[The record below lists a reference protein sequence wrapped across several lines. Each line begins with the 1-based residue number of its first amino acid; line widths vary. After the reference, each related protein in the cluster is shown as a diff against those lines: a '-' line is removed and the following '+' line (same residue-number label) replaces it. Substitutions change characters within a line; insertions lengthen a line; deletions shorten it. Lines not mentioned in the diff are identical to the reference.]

1 MVMLEGLFF
10 FAKFSILKTYCLLQG
25 TILHPKTIVRYAV
38 ELTPYA
44 IFDMDGTLLCSTG
57 MWDHVTDRILAKYG
71 RTITH
76 EQRMANMTLTVEGTA
91 AMFVQQL
98 GVPLTEPECAELIRA
113 EARYGYAQEATV
125 KPGVEQVLAA
135 MHARGVRM
143 CVASGTET
151 PLIEAALT
159 SHGLMRWFEFAVD
172 CKNPDGKKKP
182 DVYLDALHRFG
193 VQNPVQATVFE
204 DSPVGIATARAAGFA
219 TVGIYDEPM
228 AEFWPQITQTA
239 DFASRTWQDWL
250 QNVQQT
256 GPAPHK

>member
-1 MVMLEGLFF
+1 
-10 FAKFSILKTYCLLQG
+10 
-25 TILHPKTIVRYAV
+25 
-38 ELTPYA
+38 
-44 IFDMDGTLLCSTG
+44 
-57 MWDHVTDRILAKYG
+57 
-71 RTITH
+71 
-76 EQRMANMTLTVEGTA
+76 MANMTLTVEGTA

-151 PLIEAALT
+151 PLIKAALT

-228 AEFWPQITQTA
+228 AEFWLQITQTA

-256 GPAPHK
+256 GPAPRK